1 MPVGSEFLQMC
12 LNLRKVEFITKD
24 AFPEFVHQA
33 KIAASYNK
41 WSSWQYMK
49 EDIQALF

>member
-1 MPVGSEFLQMC
+1 MMKNKMPVGSEFLQMC

-41 WSSWQYMK
+41 
-49 EDIQALF
+49 